1 MNETQRISDLINA
14 YSNIL
19 LIIHQFPDGDTI
31 ASSLA
36 LYIALKKLAKNV
48 TIACNDSVPEPFLF
62 LPKAREIKRDF
73 LQGDWDLI
81 IVLDC
86 GDLRRTGYSDRIK
99 AFAGRKKRLINIDH
113 HPRNDLHK
121 IANINFFDESVA
133 AVAELVEP
141 IITMLGVE
149 IEKEI
154 ATCLLTAI
162 YTDTGG
168 FMHSNTTPETLS
180 LASKLLSRGARLKL
194 IIQNINNARTLPS
207 LKLWGKALERIV
219 YNSKYEIVYSIITQ
233 KDILECDAKSSDV
246 AGVVN
251 LINNVPNAN
260 AVILFCEYQ
269 GNEIRVSLRTEK
281 KGVDLSRL
289 ANFFGG
295 GGHKKAAGFNFQ
307 GKISR
312 LVDLR

>member
-1 MNETQRISDLINA
+1 MNETQRITDLINT

-19 LIIHQFPDGDTI
+19 LVIHQFPDGDTI

-36 LYIALKKLAKNV
+36 LYIALKKLEKNV
-48 TIACNDSVPEPFLF
+48 TIACNDSIPEPFLF
-62 LPKAREIKRDF
+62 LPKVREIKRDF

-86 GDLRRTGYSDRIK
+86 GDLRRTGFSERIK
-99 AFAGRKKRLINIDH
+99 AFATRKKHLINIDH

-121 IANINFFDESVA
+121 IANVNFFDESVA

-141 IITMLGVE
+141 IITHLGVK

-154 ATCLLTAI
+154 ATCLLMAI

-168 FMHSNTTPETLS
+168 FMHSNTTPKTLS
-180 LASKLLSRGARLKL
+180 LASRMLSCGARLKL
-194 IIQNINNARTLPS
+194 IAQNINNSKTLPS

-233 KDILECDAKSSDV
+233 KDILECGAEQSDV

-251 LINNVPNAN
+251 LINSVPGAS
-260 AVILFCEYQ
+260 AVILFCEYPD
-269 GNEIRVSLRTEK
+269 NEIRVSLRTEQ

-289 ANFFGG
+289 ANYFGG
-295 GGHKKAAGFNFQ
+295 GGHKKAAGFSFK
-307 GKISR
+307 GKMSQFF
-312 LVDLR
+312 DF